1 MWRNFKRL
9 VTLLIVFFMGWVVWE
24 KNLIQDYLIPQITE
38 LMTSEE
44 SPDSPIQHSFII
56 RNPIDAP
63 VDIDV
68 TLIQNTILQLT
79 NELRQEQGVSQ
90 LMLNDALNQVA
101 NLRALE
107 TETSFSHTRPDD
119 TPFHTALK
127 DTYTYQMAGENL
139 AMGTYHGTDEEM
151 AAFLFNGWV
160 ESEGH
165 YENMI
170 EPGFVEIGIGVH
182 YDGEML
188 YLVQIFGTPL

>member
-9 VTLLIVFFMGWVVWE
+9 VTVLILFSMGWVVL
-24 KNLIQDYLIPQITE
+24 KADLIQNYLIPKLTE
-38 LMTSEE
+38 FVTSEE
-44 SPDSPIQHSFII
+44 SPESPVQHSFII
-56 RNPIDAP
+56 RNPIAAP
-63 VDIDV
+63 VTIDV
-68 TLIQNTILQLT
+68 ILVQNTILNLT
-79 NELRQEQGVSQ
+79 NELRQEQDVGP
-90 LMLNDALNQVA
+90 LTLNDSLIQAA

-107 TETSFSHTRPDD
+107 TETSFSHTRPDN
-119 TPFHTALK
+119 TPFHTALN
-127 DTYTYQMAGENL
+127 DIYTYQMAGENL

-170 EPGFVEIGIGVH
+170 EPGFTEIGIGVH

>member
-9 VTLLIVFFMGWVVWE
+9 VTVLIVFSMGWIVL
-24 KNLIQDYLIPQITE
+24 KADLIQNYLIPKITE
-38 LMTSEE
+38 FMTSEE
-44 SPDSPIQHSFII
+44 SPESPIQHSFII
-56 RNPIDAP
+56 HNPIAAP

-68 TLIQNTILQLT
+68 TIIQNTILKLT
-79 NELRQEQGVSQ
+79 NELRQERDVGQ
-90 LMLNDALNQVA
+90 LTLNDELIQAA
-101 NLRALE
+101 DLRAFE
-107 TETSFSHTRPDD
+107 TETSFSHTRPDN
-119 TPFHTALK
+119 TPFHTALS

-139 AMGTYHGTDEEM
+139 AMGTYHSTDEEM

-170 EPGFVEIGIGVH
+170 EPGFTEIGIGVH